1 MALLST
7 TDFPNVIEKAD
18 GFSHG
23 RIDLHCHSHCSDG
36 SLSPQTLI
44 DRAVNYQIAVL
55 AITDHDT
62 LDGFYIAQDYIS
74 KKNIP
79 IKLISGLEISTS
91 WQGFEIHIVGLNIDV
106 EHRAIQQLIANQQQA
121 REDRAT
127 SIGEKL
133 AKCGFP
139 DAYQEAKKLAAQ
151 GSITRAHFAKV
162 LYQQGHVSTM
172 QKAFDKYLGKK
183 GRNVQP
189 AYVKPTWCSIEE
201 AVTAIHA
208 AGGTA
213 VMAHPIRYDLSTK
226 WLKRLIV
233 HFKESHGDG
242 LEVVLPQM
250 NPQQRQTMLNY
261 CQEYQLYASTG
272 SDFHHPN
279 KWSDLG
285 RNLILPDGAKPIWAL
300 W

>member
-1 MALLST
+1 MKNKLVDLNDHLFAQLERLGDESLKGEELAT
-7 TDFPNVIEKAD
+7 ELNRANGVSAISKDIVNNAQLAFDVEKFKAD
-18 GFSHG
+18 SKEAVEVF
-23 RIDLHCHSHCSDG
+23 RI
-36 SLSPQTLI
+36 
-44 DRAVNYQIAVL
+44 
-55 AITDHDT
+55 
-62 LDGFYIAQDYIS
+62 
-74 KKNIP
+74 
-79 IKLISGLEISTS
+79 
-91 WQGFEIHIVGLNIDV
+91 
-106 EHRAIQQLIANQQQA
+106 
-121 REDRAT
+121 
-127 SIGEKL
+127 
-133 AKCGFP
+133 
-139 DAYQEAKKLAAQ
+139 
-151 GSITRAHFAKV
+151 
-162 LYQQGHVSTM
+162 
-172 QKAFDKYLGKK
+172 KYLGKK